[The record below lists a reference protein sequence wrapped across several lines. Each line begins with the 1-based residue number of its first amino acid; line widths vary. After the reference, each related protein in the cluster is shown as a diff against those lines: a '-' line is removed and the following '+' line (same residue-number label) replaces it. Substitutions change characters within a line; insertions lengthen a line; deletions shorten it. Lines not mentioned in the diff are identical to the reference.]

1 MTVRALAGLLA
12 LNVGFA
18 AAGLALLHALRGFPT
33 WGSALR
39 LAGLGHLLGIAAFG
53 VLWTEL
59 LVVGA
64 PFNGAAV
71 VASLG
76 LIVAGGIL
84 AGRLA
89 GRRLPSLGRRGAGV
103 PLVTA
108 VGLAALGLLLEALFR
123 SARLQGLQ
131 AYDAWA
137 FWVPKGKAI
146 FYFDGLDEG
155 VFTSAPGPSY
165 PPLLPILDAASFHA
179 MGGADTVTL
188 HVQFW
193 FLAAGGVAALAG
205 VLAGRVPSW
214 MLWPSLVL
222 VVVLPRF
229 GESLLLPLAD
239 VLVDLFFVA
248 GAVLVALWLRDAERW
263 RLAVATILLAG
274 AALTKR
280 EGLVF
285 ALCVVAGAVVASP
298 AVRRRAWLEAA
309 LSGVLVVAA
318 VVPWRLWYSA
328 RGIASD
334 TPSTASDTLDR
345 LGGALE
351 LSADVL
357 ASTALWSVVP
367 VVAGVAL
374 AACAVWGDRRL
385 ALFLG
390 IAGALAFLGGAW
402 ATLGYAELPLTADES
417 VNPIVRYTGA
427 IVLLAGCST
436 PLLLASAW
444 RGAEE
449 RA

>member
-18 AAGLALLHALRGFPT
+18 AAGLALLHALRGFAT

-39 LAGLGHLLGIAAFG
+39 LAGLGHLLGVAAFG

-64 PFNGAAV
+64 PFDGAAV
-71 VASLG
+71 VVSLV
-76 LIVAGGIL
+76 LLVAGGL
-84 AGRLA
+84 AAGRLA
-89 GRRLPSLGRRGAGV
+89 GRRLPALGPRGAGV

-108 VGLAALGLLLEALFR
+108 VGVAALGLLLEALFR
-123 SARLQGLQ
+123 AARLQGLQ

-146 FYFDGLDEG
+146 FNFGGLDVG

-193 FLAAGGVAALAG
+193 FLVVGGVGALAG
-205 VLAGRVPSW
+205 VLVERVPSW
-214 MLWPSLVL
+214 LLWPSLVL
-222 VVVLPRF
+222 VLVLPRF

-298 AVRRRAWLEAA
+298 SVRRRAWLEAA

-334 TPSTASDTLDR
+334 MPSTGGHALDR

-390 IAGALAFLGGAW
+390 MAGALAFLGGAW
-402 ATLGYAELPLTADES
+402 ATLGYGELPLTADES

-444 RGAEE
+444 RGAED